1 MTTTIVIADDHSDI
15 RRLLI
20 LTLGKEFTIV
30 EADDGISALEAIR
43 HHHPRAVLLDVMM
56 PGEMDGLQVL
66 DAIKA
71 DPSTRDTVV
80 AMVTARGQQSDS
92 DAAKLR
98 GADAYFI
105 KPFSPLQVVGWVRE
119 RRARRSAQSARAEGR
134 QAQRQARAS
143 RRRSIWGCMFTSAG
157 MHIGAAMASS
167 WRSSPRSRR
176 RWGWAWATLGPGCP
190 QALYLND
197 PDRCNHNT

>member
-1 MTTTIVIADDHSDI
+1 MNYVLIVDDYPDI
-15 RRLLI
+15 RRLLSV
-20 LTLGKEFTIV
+20 TLGRQFEIL
-30 EADDGISALEAIR
+30 EADNGAAALYAIR
-43 HHHPRAVLLDVMM
+43 HYHPKVVLLDVMM

-119 RRARRSAQSARAEGR
+119 QM
-134 QAQRQARAS
+134 Q
-143 RRRSIWGCMFTSAG
+143 
-157 MHIGAAMASS
+157 
-167 WRSSPRSRR
+167 
-176 RWGWAWATLGPGCP
+176 
-190 QALYLND
+190 
-197 PDRCNHNT
+197 